1 MSIAIDLILAL
12 IMLSIIC
19 TAARRGFIVSVFKLL
34 SAVAAVIVAMLFYK
48 QLGSFF
54 YDSFVYDKVFAS
66 IADWLQKLAQN
77 ADGSFDLGTAVAGL
91 PDGLKSLAAA
101 AGLDLSSLDAAYAGL
116 GAATESAANSFCETL
131 AAAFSR
137 LLANILAFAALFFG
151 MLVVLSLV
159 CLLLDAL
166 CKLPLLKGTNRL
178 LGLAF
183 GVCEAL
189 LVGVVI
195 TAIASALLGAYGGL
209 HPDFADADAI
219 DRTYLA
225 KLLTRFIPR

>member
-1 MSIAIDLILAL
+1 MQQKGARYVRVRAL
-12 IMLSIIC
+12 
-19 TAARRGFIVSVFKLL
+19 
-34 SAVAAVIVAMLFYK
+34 
-48 QLGSFF
+48 
-54 YDSFVYDKVFAS
+54 
-66 IADWLQKLAQN
+66 W
-77 ADGSFDLGTAVAGL
+77 
-91 PDGLKSLAAA
+91 LAAA
-101 AGLDLSSLDAAYAGL
+101 
-116 GAATESAANSFCETL
+116 L
-131 AAAFSR
+131 AAAFWAR
-137 LLANILAFAALFFG
+137 DLIWQAVVQLFFG